1 MGAEVSMFLPIRGA
15 SGGHNLWSI
24 VTQEL
29 APTILNMISSS
40 FNEAML
46 RPEIL
51 SPRQH
56 ARSHDPAEQLAVWP
70 PASLPTTLQDHSVLL
85 RPFQLADAEP
95 MYEAARES
103 MGQLCAWMTW
113 CQPSYSISDAKRFVS
128 QSAQAWEKGEHCSF
142 AILDA
147 KNSAFL
153 GSIGLNHLNF
163 THKLGNIGYWVRS
176 SATGRGWCT
185 AATRLMA
192 SYALH
197 QLGLT
202 RLEFLI
208 PLANVASQRVARK
221 AGAHFEG
228 ILRSRLLIS
237 GTRHD
242 AAMYALLRE
251 RE

>member
-1 MGAEVSMFLPIRGA
+1 M
-15 SGGHNLWSI
+15 
-24 VTQEL
+24 TQEL
-29 APTILNMISSS
+29 ALTKHNMLSLT
-40 FNEAML
+40 FKDAML
-46 RPEIL
+46 RPEVL
-51 SPRQH
+51 SPRQY
-56 ARSHDPAEQLAVWP
+56 AGSYDAADQLAIR
-70 PASLPTTLQDHSVLL
+70 PAAFLPTTLQDHSVLL

-95 MYEAARES
+95 MYEAACES

-113 CQPSYSISDAKRFVS
+113 CQPSYSISDAERFVS
-128 QSAQAWEKGEHCSF
+128 QSAQAWEMGEHYSF

-163 THKLGNIGYWVRS
+163 TLKLGNIGYWVRS
-176 SATGRGWCT
+176 SATGRGRCT

-242 AAMYALLRE
+242 AAMYALLRK
-251 RE
+251 RD